1 MKQLF
6 IPIFLIFGF
15 TGAKAQHWRVVQFN
29 IDKILNA
36 RPVTVLNNNRLV
48 SWTKGIDGNGLGDG
62 YLTRSAA
69 LFNGDNNPHALPDN
83 PIFEANSSHPEIKL
97 HYSNSGSNRNQACAI
112 TGAGEVEFNVSKGK
126 YSSIFLALTS
136 AEGPSA
142 LRVKLIYEQDATT
155 TDLMIPDYYQD
166 IRPDDPNFS
175 YLAHNLAK
183 WGRKN
188 NMTEKDHHNIDLLK
202 VTPNPAWKLK
212 SIRISKTQ
220 PGYLVFW
227 AAAGIKN

>member
-6 IPIFLIFGF
+6 IPVFLIFGF
-15 TGAKAQHWRVVQFN
+15 TGAKAQHRRAVQFN

-36 RPVTVLNNNRLV
+36 RPITVLSNSQLV
-48 SWTKGIDGNGLGDG
+48 TWTKGIDGNGLGDG

-83 PIFEANSSHPEIKL
+83 SLFGANSSHPEIKL
-97 HYSNSGSNRNQACAI
+97 HYPNSGSNRNQACAI
-112 TGAGEVEFNVSKGK
+112 AGAGEVEFNIPKGR

-136 AEGPSA
+136 AEGSSA
-142 LRVKLIYEQDATT
+142 IRVRLEYEQDATT
-155 TDLMIPDYYQD
+155 TDFVVPDYYQD
-166 IRPDDPNFS
+166 LKLDDPSFS
-175 YLAHNLAK
+175 YLAHDLAK
-183 WGRKN
+183 WGNKN
-188 NMTEKDHHNIDLLK
+188 NMTEKNHHNIDLLK
-202 VTPNPAWKLK
+202 ITPNPAWNLK

-227 AAAGIKN
+227 AAAGVKY

>member
-15 TGAKAQHWRVVQFN
+15 TGAKAQHRRVIQFN

-69 LFNGDNNPHALPDN
+69 LFNGDNNPHALPDDPLFAEN
-83 PIFEANSSHPEIKL
+83 DFHPKIKL

-112 TGAGEVEFNVSKGK
+112 TGAGEVEFNVPRGK

-142 LRVKLIYEQDATT
+142 IRVKLEYEQDATT
-155 TDLMIPDYYQD
+155 TAFVVPDYYQD
-166 IRPDDPNFS
+166 IKPDDPDFS
-175 YLAHNLAK
+175 YLAHDLAK
-183 WGRKN
+183 WGNKN

-202 VTPNPAWKLK
+202 ITPNPAWKLK
-212 SIRISKTQ
+212 SIRISKSQ

-227 AAAGIKN
+227 AAAGIRN